1 MSVSFE
7 KEYTPAISLDETRH
21 KVLRNTYWLLALCM
35 LPAVLG
41 AMAGVMFAIPVP
53 RGILGFALFLGI
65 IYGFQYAIEKT
76 KNSSAGIGVL
86 FAFTFVLGIWLTP
99 LLTRTLGF
107 SNGGTLIMMAFGG
120 TASVLAVMAT
130 IATVSKRD
138 FSMMGKWLSAG
149 VLVLILASFAAMIFQ
164 LSALAIVISVLAVG
178 IFSAYIL
185 YDVQQ
190 IVNGGETNYIRAA
203 TMLFLD
209 VYMIFSNLLALLGLG
224 GERE

>member
-7 KEYTPAISLDETRH
+7 KEYTPAISGYETRH

-41 AMAGVMFAIPVP
+41 AMVGVTFHIPVP

-76 KNSSAGIGVL
+76 KDSSAGIGVL
-86 FAFTFVLGIWLTP
+86 FGFTFVLGIWLTP
-99 LLTRTLGF
+99 LLTRTLGY

-138 FSMMGKWLSAG
+138 FSMMGKWLAAG

-164 LSALAIVISVLAVG
+164 LTMMAIVISVLAIG

-190 IVNGGETNYIRAA
+190 IVNVGETNYIRAA

-209 VYMIFSNLLALLGLG
+209 VYVIFSNLLALLGLG
-224 GERE
+224 GSRD

>member
-7 KEYTPAISLDETRH
+7 KEYTPAISGMEVRH

-35 LPAVLG
+35 LPTVLG
-41 AMAGVMFAIPVP
+41 AMVGVTFHVPVP
-53 RGILGFALFLGI
+53 RGLLGFALFLGI

-76 KNSSAGIGVL
+76 KGSSAGIGVL
-86 FAFTFVLGIWLTP
+86 FAFTFVLGVWLTP

-138 FSMMGKWLSAG
+138 FSMLGKWLSAG
-149 VLVLILASFAAMIFQ
+149 VLILILASVVAMVFQ
-164 LSALAIVISVLAVG
+164 LSMLAIVISVLAVG

-209 VYMIFSNLLALLGLG
+209 VYMIFSNLLALLGIG
-224 GERE
+224 GSRD

>member
-7 KEYTPAISLDETRH
+7 KEYTPAISGTDVRH
-21 KVLRNTYWLLALCM
+21 KVLRNTYWLLALAM
-35 LPAVLG
+35 LPCVLG
-41 AMAGVMFAIPVP
+41 AMTGVMFHIPLP
-53 RGILGFALFLGI
+53 RGLLGLGLFLGI

-76 KNSSAGIGVL
+76 KDSSAGIGVL
-86 FAFTFVLGIWLTP
+86 FAFTFVLGILLTP

-120 TASVLAVMAT
+120 TASVLAVMAS

-138 FSMMGKWLSAG
+138 FSMLGKWLSAG
-149 VLVLILASFAAMIFQ
+149 VLILILASVAAIVFQ
-164 LSALAIVISVLAVG
+164 LSILAIVISVLAVG

-209 VYMIFSNLLALLGLG
+209 VYMIFSHLLSLLGLG
-224 GERE
+224 GNRD